1 MAFDPVFLTRIQFA
15 LVLSFHIAGV
25 GAMIRGIHNGGRP
38 DDNRN
43 PLARPPRRAKRGAQ
57 HNIIAADTRI
67 DRNAPAHAGILVDRH
82 RRESA
87 RRIGPIP
94 AVIVAIGLATVG
106 NAPLRYGAWTKHGWR
121 THTLRS
127 PTVRSPGS
135 AGRHLPGRPYRQF
148 QDLAQ
153 RGQVFVTR
161 PTVIPLPEIDAG
173 RADANLFC
181 NFCNRQTTLDP
192 SVAEITS
199 KIWLTRQ

>member
-106 NAPLRYGAWTKHGWR
+106 NATV
-121 THTLRS
+121 TLRRLDEARLAN
-127 PTVRSPGS
+127 PHIALADGSPGS

>member
-1 MAFDPVFLTRIQFA
+1 MAFDPVFLHRIQFA
-15 LVLSFHIAGV
+15 FDLSFHIAGV
-25 GAMIRGIHNGGRP
+25 GAMIRGIHSGGRP

-43 PLARPPRRAKRGAQ
+43 PLPKPPSRAKRGAQ
-57 HNIIAADTRI
+57 HSIIAADTRI

-106 NAPLRYGAWTKHGWR
+106 NATV
-121 THTLRS
+121 TLRRLDEARLAN
-127 PTVRSPGS
+127 PHIALADGSPGS

>member
-1 MAFDPVFLTRIQFA
+1 MAFDPVFLPRIQFA
-15 LVLSFHIAGV
+15 FDLSFHIAGV

-43 PLARPPRRAKRGAQ
+43 PLPKPPSRAKRGAQ
-57 HNIIAADTRI
+57 HSIIAADTRI

-82 RRESA
+82 RRGSA

-106 NAPLRYGAWTKHGWR
+106 NATV
-121 THTLRS
+121 TLRRLDEARLAN
-127 PTVRSPGS
+127 PHIALADGSPGS